1 MNKLIFGGLAVASA
15 ALSLAACNKPASEP
29 ADAVAPASAP
39 ASAAPAA
46 SEPAAASAAAALPAD
61 MQAQAEHAE
70 LCEHFAGEE
79 PYDADRRKQIEDA
92 IEANCKPLKEAL
104 PALIAAHGGD
114 PALKP
119 TLDHWAE
126 IAQ

>member
-1 MNKLIFGGLAVASA
+1 MNKLIFGGLAAAA

-29 ADAVAPASAP
+29 ADAVAPAAAP
-39 ASAAPAA
+39 ASPSPAA
-46 SEPAAASAAAALPAD
+46 SEPAAASAASTLPAD
-61 MQAQAEHAE
+61 MQAHAEHAE

-92 IEANCKPLKEAL
+92 IEANCTPLKAAL
-104 PALIAAHGGD
+104 PGLIAAHGAD

-119 TLDHWAE
+119 TLDRWAE
-126 IAQ
+126 LVQ

>member
-1 MNKLIFGGLAVASA
+1 MAKWILTGLAA
-15 ALSLAACNKPASEP
+15 AAVLTLSACNKPASEP
-29 ADAVAPASAP
+29 ADPPAPADAPASAP
-39 ASAAPAA
+39 AAAAPAA
-46 SEPAAASAAAALPAD
+46 ATLPAD

-79 PYDADRRKQIEDA
+79 PYDAARRKQIEDA
-92 IEANCKPLKEAL
+92 IEANCIPLEAAL
-104 PALIAAHGGD
+104 PALVAAHGGD

-126 IAQ
+126 LVQ

>member
-1 MNKLIFGGLAVASA
+1 MNKLIFGGLAVAAA

-46 SEPAAASAAAALPAD
+46 SEPAAALPAD
-61 MQAQAEHAE
+61 MQAHAEHAE

-79 PYDADRRKQIEDA
+79 PYDAERRKQIEDA

-114 PALKP
+114 PALKA

-126 IAQ
+126 VAQ